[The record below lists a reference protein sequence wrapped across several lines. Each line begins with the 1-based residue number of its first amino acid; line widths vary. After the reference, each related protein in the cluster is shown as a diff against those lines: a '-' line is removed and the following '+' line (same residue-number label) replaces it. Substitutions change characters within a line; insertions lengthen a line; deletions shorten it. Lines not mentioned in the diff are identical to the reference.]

1 MMGGYVHT
9 MSHIQRPK
17 DNLPKTVL
25 FFYHVA
31 FGIKLP
37 GLGSQHLCLLCHLA
51 GSSIFLTKVLGSK
64 ASPFVSELST

>member
-51 GSSIFLTKVLGSK
+51 GSSIFFNQSFGIKSK
-64 ASPFVSELST
+64 SFCF